1 MSKMNES
8 PLFDAL
14 LKKGPSPG
22 VTDTSREAAKRIEPN
37 HGTLAHTVYE
47 VITHRGEY
55 GATTSEISNI
65 RSINYRGIQ
74 PRTSEL
80 KQMKLIY
87 DSGQRRKNEYGNN
100 EIVWVSHHHE
110 PQEANNDE
118 EKH

>member
-37 HGTLAHTVYE
+37 HGTLAHKVYDLIKMAE
-47 VITHRGEY
+47 EAGL
-55 GATTSEISNI
+55 TTSEISMI
-65 RSINYRGIQ
+65 SGLNYRGLQ

-80 KQMKLIY
+80 KQMTLIY
-87 DSGQRRKNEYGNN
+87 DSGKRRKNEYDNH
-100 EIVWVSHHHE
+100 EIVWVSYHHK
-110 PQEANNDE
+110 PQEAFNDE